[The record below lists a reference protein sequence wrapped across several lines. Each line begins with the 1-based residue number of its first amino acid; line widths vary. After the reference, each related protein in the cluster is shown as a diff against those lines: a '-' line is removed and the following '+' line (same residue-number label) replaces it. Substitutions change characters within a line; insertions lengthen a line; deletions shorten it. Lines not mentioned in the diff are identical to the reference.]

1 MESKGRD
8 QRVLPDDIDC
18 YDWLDE
24 IHMEQ
29 YVETFLANFT
39 YGGRFLSR
47 KRLAQVRMK
56 DFPKMNITNYDHQ
69 KVLMRHIT
77 YTLEHEYSNPNR
89 RKQSAVLSPV
99 KSPRPSSKAESKGES
114 KAEAG
119 AKESK
124 LAALNEGALD
134 AESKMAHAILK
145 KQDSLKDASK
155 PEKKKITLRKR
166 NSFDQQ
172 AWDAINRL
180 RGVDKGSTDQ
190 LRDQIVEVR
199 MLCQNT

>member
-1 MESKGRD
+1 MESKGQE

-24 IHMEQ
+24 IHLEQ
-29 YVETFLANFT
+29 YAETFLANFT

-47 KRLAQVRMK
+47 KRLSQVRMK
-56 DFPKMNITNYDHQ
+56 DFPKMNITSYDHQ
-69 KVLMRHIT
+69 KILMQHIT
-77 YTLEHEYSNPNR
+77 FTLAHEYSNPNR
-89 RKQSAVLSPV
+89 RRQSSVLSPV

-114 KAEAG
+114 KI
-119 AKESK
+119 ESASRENK
-124 LAALNEGALD
+124 LAALKED
-134 AESKMAHAILK
+134 TPDPESKNASAILK
-145 KQDSLKDASK
+145 KQNSLKEANK

-180 RGVDKGSTDQ
+180 RGVDKGSSDQ
-190 LRDQIVEVR
+190 LRDQIVEVSLLR
-199 MLCQNT
+199 LFC